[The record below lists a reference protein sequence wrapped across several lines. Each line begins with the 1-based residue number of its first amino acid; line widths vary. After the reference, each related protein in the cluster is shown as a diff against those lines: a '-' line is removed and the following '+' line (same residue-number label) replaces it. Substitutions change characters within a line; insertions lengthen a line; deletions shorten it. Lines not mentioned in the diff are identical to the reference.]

1 MKQITSSVLG
11 FAATA
16 GLLASSPPVGPRKG
30 LPVGTPDALSRG
42 ADRWAVDLLQR
53 GGPEKFADASF
64 TARISL
70 FIEDV

>member
-1 MKQITSSVLG
+1 MQWE
-11 FAATA
+11 AATV
-16 GLLASSPPVGPRKG
+16 GLLASSPLLTQGKG
-30 LPVGTPDALSRG
+30 LPVGTPDALSLG
-42 ADRWAVDLLQR
+42 TDRWAVDLLQR